1 MKPKKNIHK
10 PLNLTAIILT
20 YNEEI
25 HIQRC
30 VKSIIDIVDEIV
42 IVDSYSTDKTIQK
55 LKKFKKFKK
64 IRIFKNRFINQAKQ
78 INWALHNVK
87 FSTQWILRI
96 DADEYFTK
104 TLKEKIIIKLKNKQK
119 NFSGIS
125 LNRIVKFI
133 NREINFGITSPH
145 KTLRI
150 WKKNKGKCLDHWM
163 DEQIIV
169 EGRVTHV
176 DNSLIDHNIN
186 NFDWW
191 LEKHRKYAKR
201 EAINFFLINN
211 NLDLKDKP
219 KKNLRQIN
227 DYYKNKYNKIIIYY
241 KIPIFI
247 RPIFLFLYS
256 YIFKLGFLSSWQ
268 GLIFNLFQV
277 LWFRFLVDL
286 NIFKIQKKMKK
297 EKLQFKQII
306 NKMYDF
312 PKI

>member
-42 IVDSYSTDKTIQK
+42 IVDSYSTDKTTQK
-55 LKKFKKFKK
+55 LKKFKK
-64 IRIFKNRFINQAKQ
+64 IRIFKNKFINQAKQ

-133 NREINFGITSPH
+133 NKEIHFGITSPH

-150 WKKNKGKCLDHWM
+150 WKKNKGRCLDHWM

-169 EGRVTHV
+169 NGDVIHINET
-176 DNSLIDHNIN
+176 LIDHNLNSFNWWKKKHIN
-186 NFDWW
+186 
-191 LEKHRKYAKR
+191 YAKR
-201 EAINFFLINN
+201 EAINFFLMSNVFNIKNEN
-211 NLDLKDKP
+211 KKDLKK
-219 KKNLRQIN
+219 IN
-227 DYYKNKYNKIIIYY
+227 SHYKNKYNKTMIYY
-241 KIPIFI
+241 KFPIFI
-247 RPIFLFLYS
+247 RPIFLFMYS
-256 YIFKLGFLSSWQ
+256 YVLKLGFLNSWQ
-268 GLIFNLFQV
+268 GLVFNLFQV
-277 LWFRFLVDL
+277 LWYRFLVDI
-286 NIFKIQKKMKK
+286 NIYKIKKKLK
-297 EKLQFKQII
+297 SEKLQFKKVI
-306 NKMYDF
+306 NNMYGF